1 MGGLSIPRKQF
12 VCLQKEHMLSMVSGS
27 ICIDYV
33 ITGCT
38 TGSGLSCCLLLSY
51 ISFAKLAFGF
61 QFRFEVMDVSRE
73 KWALIFFRSLLY
85 FLEVS
90 FFYLMGG
97 QQHFQQM
104 FFTGYC
110 IIIFQVASKSRCF
123 HVFDLSPPDTLTQ
136 TADSTAAAL

>member
-73 KWALIFFRSLLY
+73 K
-85 FLEVS
+85 
-90 FFYLMGG
+90 
-97 QQHFQQM
+97 
-104 FFTGYC
+104 
-110 IIIFQVASKSRCF
+110 
-123 HVFDLSPPDTLTQ
+123 
-136 TADSTAAAL
+136 